1 MVTVY
6 KHKGIEIQVKA
17 AAKQHEIGY
26 SINHSEFAGQ
36 RFNLIQDAIDAIDN
50 M

>member
-1 MVTVY
+1 MITIY

-17 AAKQHEIGY
+17 VAEQHEIGY
-26 SINHSEFAGQ
+26 SINHPVFEGK
-36 RFNLIQDAIDAIDN
+36 RFNLVQEAIDAIDN